1 MNFIYILIDN
11 GNLNKTLFITINT
24 HEYSINEL
32 KEVYRLWL
40 DECYK
45 IFKTLWKLILKF
57 TEYIIINIIY
67 SN

>member
-45 IFKTLWKLILKF
+45 YFKTLWKLILKF